1 MSSEPI
7 FNDGRGTVTVM
18 DITTGDQPF
27 SLQKGCDFVVSRYLQ
42 IKPNEIY
49 WLELK
54 NGTTKKIFQNKT
66 QLEKFSN
73 VESNEITYKFQNLT
87 RQSVF
92 EEQGVYQC
100 VVNFAGLDGPIVGR
114 TFIVNIKGIKLFL
127 FNCSISLTFAQN
139 IMI

>member
-7 FNDGRGTVTVM
+7 FNDGQGTVTVM
-18 DITTGDQPF
+18 NITTGDQPF

-87 RQSVF
+87 SCLLYTSPSPRDKRQSRMPSS
-92 EEQGVYQC
+92 
-100 VVNFAGLDGPIVGR
+100 A
-114 TFIVNIKGIKLFL
+114 
-127 FNCSISLTFAQN
+127 
-139 IMI
+139 